1 MIITKHRS
9 FVSFNC
15 VPNKFSIFYQYFIV
29 DQKDGRLL
37 AQGQEQISPSVMENL
52 LLCTVK
58 FCTAGDADRNN
69 CFQVTNIFVVIDMR
83 NLCTSDW
90 LKTGAFFL

>member
-1 MIITKHRS
+1 MMS
-9 FVSFNC
+9 FLLFIAL
-15 VPNKFSIFYQYFIV
+15 FIWLFQYFIV

-58 FCTAGDADRNN
+58 FCTAADADRNN
-69 CFQVTNIFVVIDMR
+69 CFQVK
-83 NLCTSDW
+83 NLTV
-90 LKTGAFFL
+90 F